1 MLVKLDRPNSLYF
14 LKNTDKLNIDSP
26 TSGMIFLS

>member
-1 MLVKLDRPNSLYF
+1 MLVKLDRLNDFYSLE
-14 LKNTDKLNIDSP
+14 NTDKLNIDSP